1 MIEKRLIVE
10 ELRQYF
16 DVRELVSKEVYQKNG
31 ENAWRYFDTDLLQ
44 VLLTIRREIVKAP
57 MVCNNWAKGGQL
69 SQRGLRENTAPMV
82 KAKTEAGTLYLSAHT
97 MGKAIDLSSP
107 KYTADLLRKMIE
119 EKADLLP
126 CNIRMES
133 GKSAP
138 TWLHIDTATAPSQS
152 DKIYIFI

>member
-1 MIEKRLIVE
+1 MEKKTIVD
-10 ELRQYF
+10 ELRRYF
-16 DVRELVSKEVYQKNG
+16 DIRELVSQEVYKKNG
-31 ENAWRYFDTDLLQ
+31 ENAWRFFDADILR
-44 VLLTIRREIVKAP
+44 VLLTIRRDIVKAP
-57 MVCNNWAKGGQL
+57 MVCNNWAKGGLL

-82 KAKTEAGTLYLSAHT
+82 KAKTEAGLLYLSAHT
-97 MGKAIDLSSP
+97 MGKAFDLSSA
-107 KYTADLLRKMIE
+107 KYTADQLRQMIQDH
-119 EKADLLP
+119 ADMLP

>member
-1 MIEKRLIVE
+1 MIEKKLIVE
-10 ELRQYF
+10 ELCQYF

-31 ENAWRYFDTDLLQ
+31 ENAWRYFDTDLLL
-44 VLLTIRREIVKAP
+44 VLLTIRRDIIKAP
-57 MVCNNWAKGGQL
+57 MVCNNWSSGGQL

-97 MGKAIDLSSP
+97 MGKAIDLSSQ
-107 KYTADLLRKMIE
+107 KYTANQLRKMIE

-138 TWLHIDTATAPSQS
+138 TWLHIDTATAPSQR
-152 DKIYIFI
+152 DKIYLFI

>member
-1 MIEKRLIVE
+1 MIEKKLIVE

-44 VLLTIRREIVKAP
+44 VLLTIRRDIVKAP
-57 MVCNNWAKGGQL
+57 MVCNNWANGGQL

-107 KYTADLLRKMIE
+107 KYTADKLRKMIE